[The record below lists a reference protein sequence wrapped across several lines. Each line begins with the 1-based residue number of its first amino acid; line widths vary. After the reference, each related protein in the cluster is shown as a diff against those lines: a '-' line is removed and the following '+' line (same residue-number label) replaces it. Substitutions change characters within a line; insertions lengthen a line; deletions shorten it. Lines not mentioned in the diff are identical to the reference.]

1 MMDIDKI
8 VEGRW
13 NNHLKEGEAEINDIE
28 LAEHLIE
35 EIVKGQQE
43 KKMGK
48 SQNSNST
55 SRCVI
60 CGRTID
66 DGFPACTEC
75 RNSKTFNNL

>member
-1 MMDIDKI
+1 M
-8 VEGRW
+8 
-13 NNHLKEGEAEINDIE
+13 NAIE
-28 LAEHLIE
+28 SAEHLIE
-35 EIVKGQQE
+35 EIAKGQQE

-48 SQNSNST
+48 SQNST

-66 DGFPACTEC
+66 DGFPACAEC